1 MNTNDRVQ
9 SANSVVRSSAVAT
22 VQIDNERVTV
32 TEWRFPPG
40 TETGWHVHPVDYV
53 VVPITGGE
61 LTVETRAG
69 ASTNPLAIGASY
81 TREAG
86 SEHNVINESDAEVAF
101 VEIELK

>member
-1 MNTNDRVQ
+1 MNSNDRVGT
-9 SANSVVRSSAVAT
+9 ADEVVRSSAVAT

-61 LTVETRAG
+61 LTVETRTG

-86 SEHNVINESDAEVAF
+86 SEHNVVNETGAEVAF